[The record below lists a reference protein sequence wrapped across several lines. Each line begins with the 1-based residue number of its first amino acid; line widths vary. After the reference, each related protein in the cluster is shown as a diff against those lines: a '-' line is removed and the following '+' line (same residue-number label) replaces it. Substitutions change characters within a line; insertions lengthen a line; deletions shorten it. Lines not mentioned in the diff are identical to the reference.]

1 MLQLHPSPVSRHPE
15 AHMPRTLLMSRRT
28 VPFALVGALTALAL
42 VSGGCGGSAGTTGY
56 SNPITTTK
64 TASAVIDAATLGSWT
79 DEGKVNAPLGTAD
92 RVVVVSVAS
101 LANFTSTTKKHIP
114 DAVLLDY
121 PNELTMTREEGLGPA
136 GGMMLSGARMDAL
149 IQRLGIDGSTTIVL
163 TVPRGSNDTE
173 QFQQSV
179 AFWTFRYWGFAR
191 DRVKFLN
198 GGDDAWDVAG
208 RPLTDAILVPTP
220 STYSVTGNK
229 VVKDMLRI
237 SVGEMLTFADSVNKD
252 RSVLNTWQMLDVRG
266 YTTTPYIANVYR
278 GNGGFQLVTDR
289 VNGEA
294 ARNRLYPDA
303 ATLITRMAA
312 SPVLDGAANTFLSP
326 NRKMLV
332 MCGGSTTAS
341 ATFVLFDAVLAV
353 PEGNITMYDGSSSQW
368 NNYSMGKIKLAGA
381 TDAQAGSWA
390 FDAVTPGTSALRV
403 VGTMPAAV
411 PGENPFVPGNFVFA
425 PSQSEVN
432 QIETADKAYMAKTSG
447 GSTTPGGGG
456 STGGGC

>member
-1 MLQLHPSPVSRHPE
+1 
-15 AHMPRTLLMSRRT
+15 MPRILSIPGRT
-28 VPFALVGALTALAL
+28 APFVLVGALTALAL
-42 VSGGCGGSAGTTGY
+42 ASGGCGGTAGTTGY
-56 SNPITTTK
+56 TNPITTTQ
-64 TASAVIDAATLGSWT
+64 TAGAIIDAATLAKWT

-101 LANFTSTTKKHIP
+101 AANFTSTTKKHIP

-149 IQRLGIDGSTTIVL
+149 IQKLGIDGSTTIVL

-191 DRVKFLN
+191 ERVKMLN

-208 RPLTDAILVPTP
+208 RALTDAVLVPTP

-229 VVKDMLRI
+229 VVKDMLRT
-237 SVGEMLTFADSVNKD
+237 SVGEMLAAVDSVNKD
-252 RSVLNTWQMLDVRG
+252 RNVLNTWQMLDVRG
-266 YTTTPYIANVYR
+266 FTTTPYIANVYR
-278 GNGGFQLVTDR
+278 GNGGFQFVTDR

-294 ARNRLYPDA
+294 ARNRVYPDR
-303 ATLITRMAA
+303 ATLVSRMAA
-312 SPVLDGAANTFLSP
+312 SPVKDGAADVFLSP
-326 NRKMLV
+326 TKKMLV

-341 ATFVLFDAVLAV
+341 ATFVFFDAVLAV
-353 PEGNITMYDGSSSQW
+353 PEGDITMYDGSSSQW
-368 NNYSMGKIKLAGA
+368 NNYGIGKIKAAGA
-381 TDAQAGSWA
+381 TDAQAASWA
-390 FDAVTPGTSALRV
+390 FDAPTPGTSTLRV
-403 VGTMPAAV
+403 VGTMPAPVA
-411 PGENPFVPGNFVFA
+411 GENPFVPGNFVYSPA
-425 PSQSEVN
+425 QSEVN
-432 QIETADKAYMAKTSG
+432 QIEAADKAYMAKTSG
-447 GSTTPGGGG
+447 GGSTPGGGGG